1 MNALMAHESG
11 VVNRRRFL
19 RQWLAGGLLLSVA
32 QYPVSAND
40 GAASLE
46 ERSALRDFL
55 AASIAK
61 AESFE
66 DKFDAEVWLLDM
78 QGRLEQFVGNHE
90 QRLALLTLIHHEASA
105 SDLSP
110 ELVLALIEVESGFD
124 RFAVSKAGA
133 QGYMQVMPFWRDE
146 IGRPSDNLTHAATN
160 IRYGCR
166 ILQFYLSREKGDLHR
181 ALAAYNGS
189 LPSRRYSNKVFR
201 AWQQRWRT
209 TALPW

>member
-1 MNALMAHESG
+1 MAHEFG

-78 QGRLEQFVGNHE
+78 QGRLEPFVGNHE

-146 IGRPSDNLTHAATN
+146 IGRPSDNLINPKTN
-160 IRYGCR
+160 LSYGCR
-166 ILQFYLSREKGDLHR
+166 ILQFYL
-181 ALAAYNGS
+181 
-189 LPSRRYSNKVFR
+189 
-201 AWQQRWRT
+201 Q
-209 TALPW
+209 

>member
-1 MNALMAHESG
+1 MTHEFG
-11 VVNRRRFL
+11 WVNSRRFV
-19 RQWLAGGLLLSVA
+19 RQWLAGVVLLSTA
-32 QYPVSAND
+32 QCPISAND
-40 GAASLE
+40 DAANLE

-55 AASIAK
+55 AASIAR

-78 QGRLEQFVGNHE
+78 QGRLEPFVGDYE
-90 QRLALLTLIHHEASA
+90 QRLALLTLVHREASA

-133 QGYMQVMPFWRDE
+133 QGYMQIMPFWRDE
-146 IGRPSDNLTHAATN
+146 IGRPGDNLTHAATN

-209 TALPW
+209 TTLPW